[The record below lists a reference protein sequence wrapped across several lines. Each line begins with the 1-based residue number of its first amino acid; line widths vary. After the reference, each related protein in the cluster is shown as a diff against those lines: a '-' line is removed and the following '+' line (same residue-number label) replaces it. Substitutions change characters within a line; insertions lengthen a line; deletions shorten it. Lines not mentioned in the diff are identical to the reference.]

1 MRKSNPIPFL
11 RAVSWAEGVSF
22 LVLLFV
28 AMPLKYGAG
37 MPAAVRVVGLA
48 HGVLFVVLGVVLIY
62 TVAVA
67 RWPVGRGAM
76 VLVAALLPFG
86 PFIIDRRMKRFDEA
100 FRTAAAGEP
109 SI

>member
-1 MRKSNPIPFL
+1 MRNSNPIPFL

-37 MPAAVRVVGLA
+37 MPAPVRIAGLA
-48 HGVLFVVLGVVLIY
+48 HGVLFVVLGVTLIY
-62 TVAVA
+62 TVAAV
-67 RWPVGRGAM
+67 RWPLRRGGM
-76 VLVAALLPFG
+76 VLLAALLPFG
-86 PFIIDRRMKRFDEA
+86 PFIIDRRMKQYDEA
-100 FRTAAAGEP
+100 LRSAASGER

>member
-37 MPAAVRVVGLA
+37 MPAAVRIAGLA
-48 HGVLFVVLGVVLIY
+48 HGALFIVLGAVLIY

-67 RWPVGRGAM
+67 RWSLGRAAM
-76 VLVAALLPFG
+76 VFVAALLPFG
-86 PFIIDRRMKRFDEA
+86 PFVVDRRMKRYDEE
-100 FRTAAAGEP
+100 FRNSAPRAA
-109 SI
+109 ST